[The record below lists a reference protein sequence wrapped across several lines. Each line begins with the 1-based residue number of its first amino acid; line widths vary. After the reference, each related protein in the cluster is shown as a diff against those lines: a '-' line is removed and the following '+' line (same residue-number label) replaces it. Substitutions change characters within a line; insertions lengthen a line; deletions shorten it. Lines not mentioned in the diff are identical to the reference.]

1 MWARLS
7 DRFLGN
13 PLIRRV
19 LKNSAYLFSASGIA
33 IGLNFFQN
41 LLVANM
47 LGPLWFGV
55 LGAIVKFTSVIN
67 KLLSFRM
74 NELVV
79 KYIGEFE
86 AQDDHPRAAALF
98 KVATGVELVSSVLSF
113 GAILWLAPLAAQF
126 LAKDIATTEWFALYG
141 LIVLGNFMFE
151 SASGLLQISDRF
163 RHIATLQVIQS
174 ATTLSLIVIV
184 FFSGGD
190 LFEIVLAYMAG
201 KLVNGSGMSFM
212 ALREARRMW
221 GAGWWRARIG
231 LLNSARQEMVRFAVN
246 TNISA
251 TINLVNKDSEELW
264 VSFFRGPLEAGYY
277 KQALALS
284 NLVLL
289 PVAPLPQ
296 ATYPEL
302 SREAARENWSNLRYV
317 IRQGSRLALT
327 YSAIAAA
334 ALLIFGRPFIAR
346 FYGEEFLPA
355 YPAMAIL
362 LVGLLVANT
371 FYWNRT
377 TLLAL
382 GRADYPTKVNAI
394 AAVLKVALALLLIP
408 KAGYLASAA
417 LLSAYY
423 IFSIGLNVWKGYAE
437 LAEREARTAETAQGS
452 A

>member
-1 MWARLS
+1 MWAKLS
-7 DRFLGN
+7 ERFLGN
-13 PLIRRV
+13 ALIRRV

-47 LGPLWFGV
+47 LGPFWFGV
-55 LGAIVKFTSVIN
+55 LGAVVKFTSVIN
-67 KLLSFRM
+67 KMLSFRM

-79 KYIGEFE
+79 KYIGEFQE
-86 AQDDHPRAAALF
+86 QEDYARAAALF
-98 KVATGVELVSSVLSF
+98 KVAAGVEFVSSALSF
-113 GAILWLAPLAAQF
+113 GAIALLAPLGAQY
-126 LAKDIATTEWFALYG
+126 LAKDLATTEWFALYG

-163 RHIATLQVIQS
+163 RNIATLQVVQS
-174 ATTLSLIVIV
+174 ATTLTLIIGVTL
-184 FFSGGD
+184 GGGG
-190 LFEIVLAYMAG
+190 LFEVILAYMMG
-201 KLVNGSGMSFM
+201 KLVNGLGMSFM
-212 ALREARRMW
+212 ALHEARRMW
-221 GAGWWRARIG
+221 GAGWWRARVG
-231 LLNSARQEMVRFAVN
+231 LLWSLRQEMIRFAVN

-264 VSFFRGPLEAGYY
+264 IAFFRGPLEAGYY

-302 SREAARENWSNLRYV
+302 SREAARKNWPNLRYV

-346 FYGEEFLPA
+346 FYGADYLPA
-355 YPAMAIL
+355 FPAMAVV

-394 AAVLKVALALLLIP
+394 AAVLKVGLAFLLIP
-408 KAGYLASAA
+408 QFGYLASAA
-417 LLSAYY
+417 LLSGYY
-423 IFSIGLNVWKGYAE
+423 IFSIGLNVWKTYAE
-437 LAEREARTAETAQGS
+437 LAQREAQAGQPTA
-452 A
+452 